1 MSLFLFFYI
10 WFNFMP
16 KYNTRKFNL
25 ISSVKWKK
33 IFIFFVFEITLFGS
47 HAMSD
52 CTVAILFCKLKFL
65 LLLQNVMKTI
75 KPFFLCFF
83 FFVHLRKSVCN
94 MREFVY
100 ANKHVSTKINF
111 ASTHTCL
118 FLIHI
123 HIWLYVCRTECML
136 NYE

>member
-1 MSLFLFFYI
+1 
-10 WFNFMP
+10 MP

-33 IFIFFVFEITLFGS
+33 IFIFFVFKITLFGS

-52 CTVAILFCKLKFL
+52 CAVAILFCKLKFL

-83 FFVHLRKSVCN
+83 FFVHTYNHVNQFVICVSLYMQTNMYQQKLILQVHIPVC
-94 MREFVY
+94 F
-100 ANKHVSTKINF
+100 
-111 ASTHTCL
+111 
-118 FLIHI
+118 
-123 HIWLYVCRTECML
+123 
-136 NYE
+136 